1 MSYIRYIFYSALWIL
16 KKHRDMLNY
25 IVPFID
31 KKNIVIQNIT
41 FVLKKSGLNNYEIRK
56 EINVI

>member
-1 MSYIRYIFYSALWIL
+1 MV
-16 KKHRDMLNY
+16 NY
-25 IVPFID
+25 KVSFID

-41 FVLKKSGLNNYEIRK
+41 FVFKKSGLNNYEISK

>member
-1 MSYIRYIFYSALWIL
+1 
-16 KKHRDMLNY
+16 MLNY

>member
-1 MSYIRYIFYSALWIL
+1 MSYIRHIFYSALWIL
-16 KKHRDMLNY
+16 KKHRDMVNY
-25 IVPFID
+25 IVSVID

-41 FVLKKSGLNNYEIRK
+41 FVLKKSSLNNYEIRK

>member
-1 MSYIRYIFYSALWIL
+1 MV
-16 KKHRDMLNY
+16 NY
-25 IVPFID
+25 KVSFID